1 MLCEEWLREFWVFD
15 LDLRTLKEKVKMQTN
30 IWSVYHKEPGWE
42 VWLTVCC
49 LPGKAEHPERQI
61 WGLNKGDGCG
71 SKVMISLLLQV
82 FQQNVKQVQWDD
94 HVGFTNSN

>member
-1 MLCEEWLREFWVFD
+1 MLCEEWLGEFWVFD

-30 IWSVYHKEPGWE
+30 IWSVYHKEPSWE

-49 LPGKAEHPERQI
+49 LQGKAEHPERQI
-61 WGLNKGDGCG
+61 WGLSKGDGYG
-71 SKVMISLLLQV
+71 SKVMISLLVQV

-94 HVGFTNSN
+94 RVGFTNSN